1 MEEENN
7 DAFKDLFSGMFGIN
21 SSRTAPVLVVKKMLE
36 KDENFIKTIFSSGSA
51 ETIEERKRNLKQLS
65 SLLIYLEKEN
75 LISFSKLLSSF
86 TSFSKENENSETSV
100 YILEHK
106 INVQNPFP
114 GTDKHSVVN
123 ADIIGIEYDK
133 QANTDSYPYSMWF
146 YIIPSNLEKY
156 AEIENNCIIVVSV
169 KMEILPDDYIK
180 QIYQELLKL
189 LKK

>member
-36 KDENFIKTIFSSGSA
+36 KDENFIKTIFSSGTA
-51 ETIEERKRNLKQLS
+51 ETIEERKRNQKQLS

-100 YILEHK
+100 YILDHK

-114 GTDKHSVVN
+114 GTDKPVVN